1 MKKISLLVLAFALL
15 TAMVSVQSCQ
25 STKTATAS
33 KMLKFNFEKGKSY
46 DYEMIMNMDQE
57 VMGQKM
63 KMDMTMYYT
72 LDVKE
77 AEGDTKIITSTY
89 DRFKLAMDMGG
100 MMSID
105 MDTDKPMIADEGTDP
120 KKDPMKMVNR
130 VFGAIKGKQ
139 FQLKVDAEGKVLEV
153 TGMKELASS
162 IIDSMGMDDDDPAM
176 KEKMREAFSKQFND
190 ADVKSQFERILYIF
204 PNKEV
209 KVGDSWEKSTSM
221 GGEMPAKY
229 NSTYTV
235 KEIEGDMVTL
245 EENSRI
251 TSSNEQMEM
260 NGKVKGTLVV
270 DSRSGLVVSADQ
282 NMDITAKM
290 QGTSVDIKAVTKV
303 KGKAN

>member
-1 MKKISLLVLAFALL
+1 MLLLAFA
-15 TAMVSVQSCQ
+15 MVAGIVTLDSCQ
-25 STKTATAS
+25 STKTSTAS

-57 VMGQKM
+57 VMGQKI

-89 DRFKLAMDMGG
+89 DRFKMAMDMGS

-105 MDTDKPMIADEGTDP
+105 MDTDKPLVESEGTDP
-120 KKDPMKMVNR
+120 RKDPMKMVNR
-130 VFGAIKGKQ
+130 LFSAIKGRQ
-139 FQLKVDAEGKVLEV
+139 FQLKVNAEGKVLEV
-153 TGMKELASS
+153 TGMQELASS
-162 IIDSMGMDDDDPAM
+162 IIDSMGLDQDAPEM

-209 KVGDSWEKSTSM
+209 KVGDSWEKNTSM
-221 GGEMPAKY
+221 SGQMPAKY

-245 EENSRI
+245 EENSKI
-251 TSSNEQMEM
+251 TSSNEKMEM
-260 NGKVKGTLVV
+260 DGKVKGTLIV

-282 NMDITAKM
+282 NMNITAKM
-290 QGTSVDIKAVTKV
+290 QGTSFDIKAVTKV
-303 KGKAN
+303 KGKAH